1 MTLGMPEH
9 FALRAAGVDS
19 ALSQHLQIEAMKLAF
34 ADMAEFVAEA
44 QAMRSVTA
52 TDLLDP
58 AYLASRASPR
68 WLA

>member
-1 MTLGMPEH
+1 VRLT
-9 FALRAAGVDS
+9 AVTV
-19 ALSQHLQIEAMKLAF
+19 
-34 ADMAEFVAEA
+34 AEFVAEA